1 MPQLLLSPEIA
12 NTNERP
18 DIVLW
23 SISTRSVILIEL
35 TCPAEENFNDAKER
49 KLAKY
54 AALCEQIRINDWK
67 VVLRTVE
74 AGARGFVAKSFFRV
88 FRELGFSSSKA
99 RQSCKDISFVTASC
113 SYGMWL
119 MRNNKGWNA
128 SRGLVVPRGYLTP
141 PPTSTPAPLLANLP
155 KDVPKEIREWHSRL
169 GQKAGPK

>member
-1 MPQLLLSPEIA
+1 MVPHIIAHNGSAPSSTTLPGITFIKAGERSHRQPSRRYAQKSLLSPAHDWQVIMDFDSIQLFFPPEIT
-12 NTNERP
+12 NTHERP

-54 AALCEQIRINDWK
+54 AALCEQIRTNDWK

-88 FRELGFSSSKA
+88 FGSLASPLRKRVSLVK
-99 RQSCKDISFVTASC
+99 ISPLSRPPA
-113 SYGMWL
+113 L
-119 MRNNKGWNA
+119 MVCG
-128 SRGLVVPRGYLTP
+128 
-141 PPTSTPAPLLANLP
+141 
-155 KDVPKEIREWHSRL
+155 
-169 GQKAGPK
+169 